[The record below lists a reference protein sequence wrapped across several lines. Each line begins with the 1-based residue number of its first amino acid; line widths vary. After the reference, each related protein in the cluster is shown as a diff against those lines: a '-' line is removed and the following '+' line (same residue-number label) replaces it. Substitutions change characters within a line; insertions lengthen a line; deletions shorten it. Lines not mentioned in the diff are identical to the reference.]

1 MAWISIVFAG
11 GLLAL
16 SAWLDWEYRSIPV
29 ALPVFLFLVGMV
41 LRIWEGSFPQC
52 LFGTLPGLLLF
63 LLSLTGQLQIG
74 PGDGLMLAALGIWES
89 AGVVILVLIAALFLA
104 AVWGVFR
111 LRKSRLGLRREYP
124 FLPFLFVCFLGRF
137 LWI

>member
-52 LFGTLPGLLLF
+52 L
-63 LLSLTGQLQIG
+63 
-74 PGDGLMLAALGIWES
+74 
-89 AGVVILVLIAALFLA
+89 
-104 AVWGVFR
+104 
-111 LRKSRLGLRREYP
+111 
-124 FLPFLFVCFLGRF
+124 
-137 LWI
+137 